1 MEIAIDTLKI
11 YERLKA
17 ANLNEEAAKEI
28 AEVMREVSLESQKRL
43 VIKSDLLQV
52 KTEIEGKLDKL
63 ESKIIERITAME
75 EELKLIKWMLG
86 ILLAGVISLILKA
99 FFMP

>member
-52 KTEIEGKLDKL
+52 KTEIEGKIDKV
-63 ESKIIERITAME
+63 KIEIEG
-75 EELKLIKWMLG
+75 ELRLIKWMLG
-86 ILLAGVISLILKA
+86 ILIAGIISLILKA

>member
-1 MEIAIDTLKI
+1 MFDGLYNKAMEIAVDTLKI
-11 YERLKA
+11 FERLKA

-28 AEVMREVSLESQKRL
+28 AEVVREVSLESQKES
-43 VIKSDLLQV
+43 VTKEDIA
-52 KTEIEGKLDKL
+52 KL

>member
-1 MEIAIDTLKI
+1 MFDGLYNKAMEIAVDTLKI
-11 YERLKA
+11 FERLKA

-28 AEVMREVSLESQKRL
+28 AEVVREVSLESQKES
-43 VIKSDLLQV
+43 VTKEDIA
-52 KTEIEGKLDKL
+52 KL

-75 EELKLIKWMLG
+75 GELKLIKWMLG
-86 ILLAGVISLILKA
+86 ILLAGVMSLILKA